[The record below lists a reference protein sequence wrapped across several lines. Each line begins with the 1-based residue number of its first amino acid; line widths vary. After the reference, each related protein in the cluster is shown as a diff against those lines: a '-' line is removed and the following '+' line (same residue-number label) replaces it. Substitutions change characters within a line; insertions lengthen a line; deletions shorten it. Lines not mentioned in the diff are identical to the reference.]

1 MTSLNDNSS
10 FFSGVKM
17 ATVAV
22 QQTNVNDYLSKKQ
35 KEGPKDLAAEWA
47 EIEELHNKKLW
58 HQLTLKLQKVIK
70 KSELQKGDNLIQLY
84 NSFIQTFENKINPL
98 SLVEIAA
105 IVVEQ
110 FKDPKE
116 AIAFLEKTEVKVKI
130 NPDAQNLCKVLAGQ
144 IQLDKLNDLD
154 ATKKVIEEVEA
165 TLDNADGVTAVHG
178 RFYLLASQ
186 YYRIQGDHAQYYRT
200 ALRYLGCIELDTLS
214 GEVKHQHAFFL
225 GLAALLGEGVYN
237 LGELL
242 AHQVLESLK
251 STDTSWLVEL
261 LYAFNSGDIN
271 KYEAMRPQ
279 WSSIADLAA
288 QELFLRQKISLL
300 CLMEMTFKRPSHNR
314 QLTFNEIAKET
325 KLPLNEVEVLVMK
338 ALSQGL
344 VKGAIDQV
352 AGTVNMTW
360 VQPRVL
366 DRSQITSMIE
376 RLNEWCIHVNSMEQL
391 LEEKASEIL
400 TL

>member
-1 MTSLNDNSS
+1 
-10 FFSGVKM
+10 M
-17 ATVAV
+17 AAAAV
-22 QQTNVNDYLSKKQ
+22 QQSNVSEYLSKKQ
-35 KEGPKDLAAEWA
+35 QESPKELGSVWA
-47 EIEELHNKKLW
+47 ELEELHNKKLW
-58 HQLTLKLQKVIK
+58 HQLTLKLLAFIK
-70 KSELQKGDNLIQLY
+70 KPELQKGDNLIQLY
-84 NSFIQTFENKINPL
+84 HNFIQTFENKINPL
-98 SLVEIAA
+98 SLVEIVAL
-105 IVVEQ
+105 VVEQ
-110 FKDPKE
+110 YKDPKE
-116 AIAFLEKTEVKVKI
+116 AVTFLEKTEPKVKI

-144 IQLDKLNDLD
+144 IHLEKLNDLD
-154 ATKKVIEEVEA
+154 ATKKIIEEVEA
-165 TLDNADGVTAVHG
+165 TLDNADGITAVHG

-200 ALRYLGCIELDTLS
+200 ALRYLGCIDLESLS
-214 GEVKHQHAFFL
+214 EEIKVQHAFFL

-242 AHQVLESLK
+242 AHSVLDSLK
-251 STDTSWLVEL
+251 STENAWLIEL

-271 KYEAMRPQ
+271 KFESMKSQ
-279 WSSIADLAA
+279 WGAIADLAA

-300 CLMEMTFKRPSHNR
+300 CLMEMTFKRPSYNR
-314 QLTFNEIAKET
+314 QLTFAEIARET
-325 KLPLNEVEVLVMK
+325 KLPINEIELLVMK

-352 AGTVNMTW
+352 ANTVNMTW

-366 DRSQITSMIE
+366 NLMQISGMVE
-376 RLNEWCIHVNSMEQL
+376 RFNEWCEHVGTMENL

>member
-1 MTSLNDNSS
+1 
-10 FFSGVKM
+10 M
-17 ATVAV
+17 ATTV
-22 QQTNVNDYLSKKQ
+22 QQQNVSDYLSNQQ
-35 KEGPKDLAAEWA
+35 KEGTKELANEWA
-47 EIEELHNKKLW
+47 TLEELHNKKLW
-58 HQLTLKLQKVIK
+58 HQLTLRLMVLIK
-70 KSELQKGDNLIQLY
+70 KPELQKGDHLIQLY
-84 NSFIQTFENKINPL
+84 NNFIQTFENKINPL
-98 SLVEIAA
+98 SLVEIVA
-105 IVVEQ
+105 VVIEQ

-116 AIAFLEKTEVKVKI
+116 AVAFLEKTEPKVKV

-144 IQLDKLNDLD
+144 IHLEKLKDLD
-154 ATKKVIEEVEA
+154 ATKKVIEEVEK

-200 ALRYLGCIELDTLS
+200 ALRYLGCIDLDTLT
-214 GEVKHQHAFFL
+214 EETKMQHAFFL

-242 AHQVLESLK
+242 AHQVLQSLK
-251 STDTSWLVEL
+251 NTENSWLVDL

-271 KYEAMRPQ
+271 KFEQMKIK
-279 WSSIADLAA
+279 WGVIADLAA

-300 CLMEMTFKRPSHNR
+300 CLMEMTFKRPSHDR
-314 QLTFNEIAKET
+314 QLTFEEIARET
-325 KLPLNEVEVLVMK
+325 KLPINEIELLVMK

-352 AGTVNMTW
+352 ASTVNMTW

-366 DRSQITSMIE
+366 DRTQIKSMVE
-376 RLNEWCIHVNSMEQL
+376 RLNEWCTHVGTMEKL
-391 LEEKASEIL
+391 LEEKANEIL

>member
-1 MTSLNDNSS
+1 
-10 FFSGVKM
+10 M
-17 ATVAV
+17 ATAV
-22 QQTNVNDYLSKKQ
+22 HQSNVSDYLSKKQ
-35 KEGPKDLAAEWA
+35 KESPKELGAEWA
-47 EIEELHNKKLW
+47 ELEELHNKKLW
-58 HQLTLKLQKVIK
+58 HQLTLKLLTFIK
-70 KSELQKGDNLIQLY
+70 KPEIQKGDNVIHLY
-84 NSFIQTFENKINPL
+84 NNFIQTFENKINPL
-98 SLVEIAA
+98 SLVEIVA
-105 IVVEQ
+105 IVVEHYKVPQ
-110 FKDPKE
+110 E
-116 AIAFLEKTEVKVKI
+116 AVAFLEKTEPKVKI

-144 IQLDKLNDLD
+144 IYIEKLNDLD
-154 ATKKVIEEVEA
+154 ATKKIIEEVEA

-200 ALRYLGCIELDTLS
+200 ALRYLGCIELNTLT
-214 GEVKHQHAFFL
+214 EEIKIQHAFFL

-242 AHQVLESLK
+242 AHPVLETLK
-251 STDTSWLVEL
+251 PTENAWLIEL

-271 KYEAMRPQ
+271 KFEKMKSQ
-279 WSSIADLAA
+279 WGTIADLAA

-314 QLTFNEIAKET
+314 QLTFAEIAKET
-325 KLPLNEVEVLVMK
+325 KLPINEIELLVMK
-338 ALSQGL
+338 ALAQGL

-352 AGTVNMTW
+352 ASTVNMTW

-366 DRSQITSMIE
+366 DRSQISGMVD
-376 RLNEWCIHVNSMEQL
+376 RLNEWCKHVGMMEKL